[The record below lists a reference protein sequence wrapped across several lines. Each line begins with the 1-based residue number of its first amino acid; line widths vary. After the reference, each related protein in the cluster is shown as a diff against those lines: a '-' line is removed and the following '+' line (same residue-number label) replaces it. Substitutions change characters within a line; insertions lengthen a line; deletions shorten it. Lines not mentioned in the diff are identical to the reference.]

1 MAKLYF
7 KVGSDWEEVVR
18 LRNEIAKLKQEL
30 MSMDGTQSPAAFKAL
45 NVQLAASNQRLD
57 ELVTNAAKAG
67 AEMETGFKRKI
78 FDASQSVNGFT
89 EKIIAQK
96 NAIGSLQTT
105 IRKNK
110 ELYKNIV
117 SRGGE
122 DKELL
127 NHISKQERALGKE
140 RDALFNLT
148 QQQAEARLS
157 VKKLRD
163 EYTLYKNDG
172 KQVVETNEGIAI
184 SWKKALAVIG
194 GAGVL
199 KALGSEMIRVRG
211 EFQSMQTA
219 IETMVGEDIAGRLI
233 PQIKE
238 LAKISPLTMS
248 DMVGAEKMM
257 LGFNIQAEDTI
268 KYLKAIS
275 DISMGE
281 SSKFNSLTLAFSQM
295 SAAGKLMGQDLNQM
309 INAGFNP
316 LQIISE
322 KTGKSIATLKDE
334 MSKGVVSAEMVQQAF
349 IDATSAGGKFYN
361 MSENASK
368 TINGQLSMMQ
378 DALNSVFNEL
388 GTKSESVIMDGI
400 QMTTSLI
407 QNYET
412 VGKVLAG
419 LVVTYGTYRTAVMLV
434 TAAESKHTLVE
445 IGLTNARL
453 LARKAQL
460 ALNAA
465 MLTNPYVLLA
475 TAVIGLGA
483 AMWAFHDSTTAAEK
497 AQKRFD
503 EQKKQSIKKEQEHKQ
518 RLEELISTLQNEY
531 TSSMDRVKAMDAIK
545 NEYPALFQKYID
557 EKGHIRDLIAL
568 WKEYN
573 EEAGKRNVE
582 ENKINYNNSKK
593 LIGEYEQVIG
603 LWKRFGEDPNFHKN
617 SLNESEKELADKY
630 RNETLSTLKSKLD
643 EEKNIFT
650 SYQKEVRSDELA
662 QWQLDLKKNTDIQ
675 IKSEL
680 NEMKRLQQARKN
692 NKWYSL
698 NVGIGSLKGATT
710 ESELQSRIDILES
723 ELKSRKTSTY
733 QQDLAKAKSD
743 WEKAK
748 KGYEVLL
755 KDQQATSEQV
765 KKAREDM
772 LSKEKAYKDLGGI
785 TGSSLTKQENQAKK
799 AAAKQLKQQELLTEQ
814 LFSIRRKNQQDEI
827 NLMEDGTEKKL
838 AQIDLD
844 YQKELDAIKKQRK
857 DWETEQGG
865 KLTDKQEEKLG
876 TWASNAAKKRESDI
890 DSTSKAKL
898 EADKKAWQ
906 EYFIEFGNY
915 QEKRKN
921 LIQKYNDEIAKL
933 QTDSPEYA
941 SKVAQKNKAL
951 EQLDEQFGHSTKAM
965 ADLFEDASNKSVS
978 AIQSIIDKYETLVK
992 YMSGTDKDISIADLK
1007 GMGFTDKDIE
1017 GIEKGEISIK
1027 DVTDAIKG
1035 LKDELK
1041 GKSPWQAFVSDL
1053 EKGIEAIKKGGND
1066 SKKIGQGITDIGNT
1080 VTSFAPAL
1088 NEFGSSIA
1096 DIFGFDD
1103 SKITSAIDALG
1114 GLGQTASG
1122 VGQIMSGDIVGGAM
1136 SAVSGISS
1144 VVSALDGMFGA
1155 DYSHYNEMVEEYTR
1169 LNEIWD
1175 ELIDKKQEYISISYG
1190 MEADKV
1196 GEEALGLVEK
1206 QIEAY
1211 RLLGKE
1217 RLNSGASAGSHS
1229 IGKRMAKN
1237 TSSSDWQDIADALDM
1252 SVNAAKEFI
1261 GTGRMTG
1268 LFDLTVEQLEKLKS
1282 EAPAFWAKMDGDVQ
1296 EYLNGIIDGEERI
1309 EDIQNQIS
1317 EQLTQTTFDSVF
1329 DSFVDTLM
1337 DMGSSAKDFSDSFS
1351 GYMQRAVLT
1360 TMVGNKFTEDLQ
1372 TWYDAFAQANKDQGG
1387 ITKEEMEALR
1397 KQYDAIAGSA
1407 LAERDK
1413 LAEIF
1418 GWTKEDT
1425 DSSTDNYEDF
1435 IGSMQSSLTSLDVT
1449 AKDVSDNIYDY
1460 FRQAMINALYE
1471 KEYKSKMEELYKTFE
1486 GLSKDGLSESD
1497 MAQLGSQI
1505 DQYIEQMMKGVEDVN
1520 SLFADKLKD
1529 AEDLQSFVDNV
1540 KSAMSSI
1547 EATAEDITDNIFEY
1561 IRQQMVEKMFADTFQ
1576 PQIEEFYKRVQKA
1589 MSDGDI
1595 TDAERNTLRSEAEKL
1610 ANDIVA
1616 AKDILSDTLGIT
1628 ESNMKKELE
1637 EEFKSFSDGILNS
1650 LTNAEVTAEA
1660 VAKNISESMRK
1671 ELIEA
1676 MYIEQYEPRIKAI
1689 WEKWK
1694 EYSEDGLVTDEERAN
1709 IKNDIDE
1716 LSKEVAD
1723 AAGEI
1728 SDVWKDSGEEV
1739 RKAFDSFSDSI
1750 RSVLYDVEATAEDV
1764 ANNIYKF
1771 MRNALVDSMFSA
1783 QLQPQIQAWYDQ
1795 YTEFMKDG
1803 AIDTAERKTLDE
1815 MIAEIQK
1822 AGVDIVD
1829 AANKLFP
1836 TLDTGAINRAEEAAQ
1851 EAENARN
1858 EAEQEWESFSDGIL
1872 NSLYDIE
1879 ATAED
1884 ISDDMSEYMRK
1895 ALIKAMY
1902 VENFK
1907 PQMQKWYNEW
1917 KKAMGDDDL
1926 TSEEKQLLD
1935 SMKQT
1940 MVDDMKKEVDDINQ
1954 IFGTMFSQQASSKG
1968 LEAMSQDT
1976 GEELNGRFT
1985 ALQVAGEEI
1994 KNQSIQQTGLL
2005 SSINGKLSLLN
2016 LRSGDVPAL
2025 LSGTPNFAD
2034 RAKETIASGH
2044 QSQVH
2049 IVFPTEDIKA
2059 LTDRV
2064 SNMERI
2070 VDEMR
2075 TFQVEGNMDRRD
2087 ILENSVILAKNSPR
2101 ILDNTNDIKQDIKNL

>member
-30 MSMDGTQSPAAFKAL
+30 MSMDGTRSPAAFKTL
-45 NVQLAASNQRLD
+45 NAQLAASNQRLD

-96 NAIGSLQTT
+96 SAIGSLQTT

-127 NHISKQERALGKE
+127 NHINKQERALGKE

-334 MSKGVVSAEMVQQAF
+334 MSKGAVSAEMVQQAF

-378 DALNSVFNEL
+378 DALDSVFNEL
-388 GTKSESVIMDGI
+388 GIKSESVIMDGI

-445 IGLTNARL
+445 IGLINARL

-465 MLTNPYVLLA
+465 MLTNPYVALA
-475 TAVIGLGA
+475 TVVVGLTA
-483 AMWAFHDSTTAAEK
+483 TMWAFRDSTTAAEK
-497 AQKRFD
+497 GTR
-503 EQKKQSIKKEQEHKQ
+503 
-518 RLEELISTLQNEY
+518 R
-531 TSSMDRVKAMDAIK
+531 
-545 NEYPALFQKYID
+545 
-557 EKGHIRDLIAL
+557 
-568 WKEYN
+568 YN
-573 EEAGKRNVE
+573 EEQEKATKLDSERKQKIDGLIQSSRDIALSDLQRGESLAVLRSEYPKIFAQYDIESIKLADILQLKQQIAKEDAKRAGE
-582 ENKINYNNSKK
+582 EVARSFEAANKAVSDYENALSAKQINGGK
-593 LIGEYEQVIG
+593 LTQQEINK
-603 LWKRFGEDPNFHKN
+603 L
-617 SLNESEKELADKY
+617 KELRSYRDQFLVDKGKGISEQFISNLKDVDISEFDRY
-630 RNETLSTLKSKLD
+630 ISELEKSIKGKGKNGTVKLRLPIDIKGTLSDEAIYNVKDIKTLIDTAKSTKQTRID
-643 EEKNIFT
+643 AEKN
-650 SYQKEVRSDELA
+650 K
-662 QWQLDLKKNTDIQ
+662 
-675 IKSEL
+675 
-680 NEMKRLQQARKN
+680 
-692 NKWYSL
+692 
-698 NVGIGSLKGATT
+698 TT
-710 ESELQSRIDILES
+710 YL
-723 ELKSRKTSTY
+723 
-733 QQDLAKAKSD
+733 QDLAKAKED
-743 WEKAK
+743 WEEAK

-785 TGSSLTKQENQAKK
+785 TGSSLIKQENQAKK
-799 AAAKQLKQQELLTEQ
+799 EAENRLKQQEQLAEQ
-814 LFSIRRKNQQDEI
+814 LLSIRRKNQQDEV
-827 NLMEDGTEKKL
+827 NLMEDGTERKL
-838 AQIDLD
+838 KQIDLD
-844 YQKELDAIKKQRK
+844 YQRELDAIKKQRRE
-857 DWETEQGG
+857 WESLQGG
-865 KLTDKQEEKLG
+865 KLTDEQMSTLG
-876 TWASNAAKKRESDI
+876 MWASNAAKGRESGISDVNR
-890 DSTSKAKL
+890 KKL
-898 EADKKAWQ
+898 ESDRKAWQ
-906 EYFIEFGNY
+906 EYFIEYGNY

-921 LIQKYNDEIAKL
+921 LVQKYNDEIAKL

-992 YMSGTDKDISIADLK
+992 YMSGTKESDGTNVTLDELK
-1007 GMGFTDKDIE
+1007 ALGFTDKDIE
-1017 GIEKGEISIK
+1017 KIEKGEISIK
-1027 DVTDAIKG
+1027 DVTDAIRG

-1066 SKKIGQGITDIGNT
+1066 SKKTGQGITDIGNA

-1103 SKITSAIDALG
+1103 SKITSAVDALG

-1136 SAVSGISS
+1136 SAVSGISA

-1155 DYSHYNEMVEEYTR
+1155 DYSHYNEMVEEYNK

-1175 ELIDKKQEYISISYG
+1175 ELIDKKLEYINTSYG
-1190 MEADKV
+1190 AEADKV
-1196 GEEALGLVEK
+1196 GKEALELVNK
-1206 QIEAY
+1206 SIEAY
-1211 RLLGKE
+1211 RILGRE

-1237 TSSSDWQDIADALDM
+1237 TSSSDWQDIARALDM
-1252 SVNAAKEFI
+1252 SVKDAKDFI

-1268 LFDLTVEQLEKLKS
+1268 LFDLTTEQLEKLKS
-1282 EAPAFWAKMDGDVQ
+1282 EAPTFWAKLDGDVRD
-1296 EYLNGIIDGEERI
+1296 YLDKIIEGEERI
-1309 EDIQNQIS
+1309 EEIHNQIN
-1317 EQLTQTTFDSVF
+1317 EQLTQTTFDGVYSNF
-1329 DSFVDTLM
+1329 IDTLM
-1337 DMGSSAKDFSDSFS
+1337 DMKAS
-1351 GYMQRAVLT
+1351 
-1360 TMVGNKFTEDLQ
+1360 
-1372 TWYDAFAQANKDQGG
+1372 
-1387 ITKEEMEALR
+1387 
-1397 KQYDAIAGSA
+1397 
-1407 LAERDK
+1407 
-1413 LAEIF
+1413 
-1418 GWTKEDT
+1418 
-1425 DSSTDNYEDF
+1425 
-1435 IGSMQSSLTSLDVT
+1435 
-1449 AKDVSDNIYDY
+1449 
-1460 FRQAMINALYE
+1460 
-1471 KEYKSKMEELYKTFE
+1471 
-1486 GLSKDGLSESD
+1486 SKD
-1497 MAQLGSQI
+1497 A
-1505 DQYIEQMMKGVEDVN
+1505 
-1520 SLFADKLKD
+1520 
-1529 AEDLQSFVDNV
+1529 
-1540 KSAMSSI
+1540 
-1547 EATAEDITDNIFEY
+1547 
-1561 IRQQMVEKMFADTFQ
+1561 
-1576 PQIEEFYKRVQKA
+1576 
-1589 MSDGDI
+1589 
-1595 TDAERNTLRSEAEKL
+1595 
-1610 ANDIVA
+1610 
-1616 AKDILSDTLGIT
+1616 
-1628 ESNMKKELE
+1628 
-1637 EEFKSFSDGILNS
+1637 
-1650 LTNAEVTAEA
+1650 
-1660 VAKNISESMRK
+1660 
-1671 ELIEA
+1671 
-1676 MYIEQYEPRIKAI
+1676 
-1689 WEKWK
+1689 
-1694 EYSEDGLVTDEERAN
+1694 
-1709 IKNDIDE
+1709 
-1716 LSKEVAD
+1716 
-1723 AAGEI
+1723 
-1728 SDVWKDSGEEV
+1728 
-1739 RKAFDSFSDSI
+1739 
-1750 RSVLYDVEATAEDV
+1750 
-1764 ANNIYKF
+1764 
-1771 MRNALVDSMFSA
+1771 
-1783 QLQPQIQAWYDQ
+1783 
-1795 YTEFMKDG
+1795 
-1803 AIDTAERKTLDE
+1803 
-1815 MIAEIQK
+1815 
-1822 AGVDIVD
+1822 
-1829 AANKLFP
+1829 
-1836 TLDTGAINRAEEAAQ
+1836 
-1851 EAENARN
+1851 
-1858 EAEQEWESFSDGIL
+1858 
-1872 NSLYDIE
+1872 
-1879 ATAED
+1879 AED
-1884 ISDDMSEYMRK
+1884 ISEYFMQAMLSEQIGTLYQDKLKKWYEKFAKGMEDGSLTESERNALNSEYMGY
-1895 ALIKAMY
+1895 IEEAMKLRDELAAATGY
-1902 VENFK
+1902 DKISQES
-1907 PQMQKWYNEW
+1907 
-1917 KKAMGDDDL
+1917 
-1926 TSEEKQLLD
+1926 TSQ
-1935 SMKQT
+1935 SST
-1940 MVDDMKKEVDDINQ
+1940 SRG
-1954 IFGTMFSQQASSKG
+1954 FGTEMTHEDA
-1968 LEAMSQDT
+1968 
-1976 GEELNGRFT
+1976 GELSGRFT
-1985 ALQVAGEEI
+1985 ALQIAGEEI
-1994 KNQSIQQTGLL
+1994 KNQNIIQSQ
-2005 SSINGKLSLLN
+2005 SLN
-2016 LRSGDVPAL
+2016 LLTVKADAL
-2025 LSGTPNFAD
+2025 LSINTETRNIAD
-2034 RAKETIASGH
+2034 DTRDLIA
-2044 QSQVH
+2044 QSYLELVQISENTGA
-2049 IVFPTEDIKA
+2049 IVKPIIQIQKDMAE
-2059 LTDRV
+2059 V
-2064 SNMERI
+2064 
-2070 VDEMR
+2070 
-2075 TFQVEGNMDRRD
+2075 
-2087 ILENSVILAKNSPR
+2087 KN
-2101 ILDNTNDIKQDIKNL
+2101 NTSKL

>member
-483 AMWAFHDSTTAAEK
+483 AMWAFHDSTTVAEK

-785 TGSSLTKQENQAKK
+785 TGSSLTKQDNQTEKLRKQTDEYNALLDKQSLEQQRSAEDLQMEVDEARIKAMDEGSAKTIAEMELNFEKEMQAIDRQKEDAFRKKVEDARAAWEANPKNKGKSFNATDIKLSDDEQNYYDELYKTAIISNEKIYKDLAERYLSYADERLAIEKKFNDDISILQEARKK
-799 AAAKQLKQQELLTEQ
+799 AETKGDA
-814 LFSIRRKNQQDEI
+814 SEI
-827 NLMEDGTEKKL
+827 
-838 AQIDLD
+838 AQIDRSIEKRTEIKNEDIFKLD
-844 YQKELDAIKKQRK
+844 AEQFKKNMNWEQVFGNLDKVSTDTLKKLKANLKDFISSQKDLSPESLKELVDAIERIDDKVSERDSFETMSISFKSLKEVTDAQR
-857 DWETEQGG
+857 E
-865 KLTDKQEEKLG
+865 
-876 TWASNAAKKRESDI
+876 
-890 DSTSKAKL
+890 
-898 EADKKAWQ
+898 
-906 EYFIEFGNY
+906 
-915 QEKRKN
+915 
-921 LIQKYNDEIAKL
+921 
-933 QTDSPEYA
+933 
-941 SKVAQKNKAL
+941 AQKAYNKAL
-951 EQLDEQFGHSTKAM
+951 EEGTDEEKKNAKATLESAKNSKQKALYEATDALHKGINEIGQYVDAGNQVIGIMETLGIKTPEWMEGTMSGFGEM
-965 ADLFEDASNKSVS
+965 LNGLGNIDLMKPM
-978 AIQSIIDKYETLVK
+978 SIITGSLQTVK
-992 YMSGTDKDISIADLK
+992 GALTSVIS
-1007 GMGFTDKDIE
+1007 
-1017 GIEKGEISIK
+1017 
-1027 DVTDAIKG
+1027 
-1035 LKDELK
+1035 
-1041 GKSPWQAFVSDL
+1041 
-1053 EKGIEAIKKGGND
+1053 
-1066 SKKIGQGITDIGNT
+1066 
-1080 VTSFAPAL
+1080 
-1088 NEFGSSIA
+1088 
-1096 DIFGFDD
+1096 
-1103 SKITSAIDALG
+1103 LG
-1114 GLGQTASG
+1114 GLIPGLG
-1122 VGQIMSGDIVGGAM
+1122 
-1136 SAVSGISS
+1136 
-1144 VVSALDGMFGA
+1144 GA
-1155 DYSHYNEMVEEYTR
+1155 DYSHYNEMVEEYNK

-1175 ELIDKKQEYISISYG
+1175 ELIDKKLEYINTSYG
-1190 MEADKV
+1190 AEADKV
-1196 GEEALGLVEK
+1196 GKEALELVNK
-1206 QIEAY
+1206 SIEAY
-1211 RLLGKE
+1211 RILGRE

-1237 TSSSDWQDIADALDM
+1237 TSSSDWQDIARALDM
-1252 SVNAAKEFI
+1252 SVKDAKDFI

-1268 LFDLTVEQLEKLKS
+1268 LFDLTTEQLEKLKS
-1282 EAPAFWAKMDGDVQ
+1282 EAPTFWAKLDGDVRD
-1296 EYLNGIIDGEERI
+1296 YLDKIIEGEERI
-1309 EDIQNQIS
+1309 EEIHNQIN
-1317 EQLTQTTFDSVF
+1317 EQLTQTTFDGVYSNF
-1329 DSFVDTLM
+1329 IDTLM
-1337 DMGSSAKDFSDSFS
+1337 DMKASSKD
-1351 GYMQRAVLT
+1351 A
-1360 TMVGNKFTEDLQ
+1360 
-1372 TWYDAFAQANKDQGG
+1372 
-1387 ITKEEMEALR
+1387 
-1397 KQYDAIAGSA
+1397 
-1407 LAERDK
+1407 AE
-1413 LAEIF
+1413 
-1418 GWTKEDT
+1418 
-1425 DSSTDNYEDF
+1425 
-1435 IGSMQSSLTSLDVT
+1435 
-1449 AKDVSDNIYDY
+1449 DVSEY
-1460 FRQAMINALYE
+1460 FMQAM
-1471 KEYKSKMEELYKTFE
+1471 
-1486 GLSKDGLSESD
+1486 LSE
-1497 MAQLGSQI
+1497 QI
-1505 DQYIEQMMKGVEDVN
+1505 GTLYQ
-1520 SLFADKLKD
+1520 DKLKKWYEKF
-1529 AEDLQSFVDNV
+1529 AKGMEDGSL
-1540 KSAMSSI
+1540 
-1547 EATAEDITDNIFEY
+1547 
-1561 IRQQMVEKMFADTFQ
+1561 
-1576 PQIEEFYKRVQKA
+1576 
-1589 MSDGDI
+1589 
-1595 TDAERNTLRSEAEKL
+1595 
-1610 ANDIVA
+1610 
-1616 AKDILSDTLGIT
+1616 T
-1628 ESNMKKELE
+1628 ESE
-1637 EEFKSFSDGILNS
+1637 
-1650 LTNAEVTAEA
+1650 
-1660 VAKNISESMRK
+1660 
-1671 ELIEA
+1671 
-1676 MYIEQYEPRIKAI
+1676 
-1689 WEKWK
+1689 
-1694 EYSEDGLVTDEERAN
+1694 
-1709 IKNDIDE
+1709 
-1716 LSKEVAD
+1716 
-1723 AAGEI
+1723 
-1728 SDVWKDSGEEV
+1728 
-1739 RKAFDSFSDSI
+1739 
-1750 RSVLYDVEATAEDV
+1750 
-1764 ANNIYKF
+1764 
-1771 MRNALVDSMFSA
+1771 RNAL
-1783 QLQPQIQAWYDQ
+1783 
-1795 YTEFMKDG
+1795 
-1803 AIDTAERKTLDE
+1803 
-1815 MIAEIQK
+1815 
-1822 AGVDIVD
+1822 
-1829 AANKLFP
+1829 N
-1836 TLDTGAINRAEEAAQ
+1836 
-1851 EAENARN
+1851 
-1858 EAEQEWESFSDGIL
+1858 
-1872 NSLYDIE
+1872 
-1879 ATAED
+1879 
-1884 ISDDMSEYMRK
+1884 SEYMGY
-1895 ALIKAMY
+1895 IEEAMKLRDELAAATGY
-1902 VENFK
+1902 DKISQES
-1907 PQMQKWYNEW
+1907 
-1917 KKAMGDDDL
+1917 
-1926 TSEEKQLLD
+1926 TSQL
-1935 SMKQT
+1935 ST
-1940 MVDDMKKEVDDINQ
+1940 SRG
-1954 IFGTMFSQQASSKG
+1954 FGTEMTHEDA
-1968 LEAMSQDT
+1968 
-1976 GEELNGRFT
+1976 GELSGRFT
-1985 ALQVAGEEI
+1985 ALQIAGEEI
-1994 KNQSIQQTGLL
+1994 KNQSTIQSQ
-2005 SSINGKLSLLN
+2005 SLN
-2016 LRSGDVPAL
+2016 LLTVKADAL
-2025 LSGTPNFAD
+2025 LSINTETRNIAD
-2034 RAKETIASGH
+2034 DTRDLIA
-2044 QSQVH
+2044 QSYLELVQISENTGA
-2049 IVFPTEDIKA
+2049 IVKPIQQ
-2059 LTDRV
+2059 
-2064 SNMERI
+2064 M
-2070 VDEMR
+2070 
-2075 TFQVEGNMDRRD
+2075 QRD
-2087 ILENSVILAKNSPR
+2087 IAEVKKNTAK
-2101 ILDNTNDIKQDIKNL
+2101 L